1 MYKYCKDMCAKC
13 PACALANSTH
23 SRAKELVYGFPISA
37 PMMVLHADGYQA
49 GADTTFEGDSIFL
62 ICACGMMAFAVIQPV
77 KTKDSKGFAS
87 ALMRV
92 LLHFGLCHILVID
105 KASAFFGVF
114 REVIELLQLN
124 YHVLSGKN
132 HDAMLVE

>member
-62 ICACGMMAFAVIQPV
+62 ICACSMTAFAVIQPV

-87 ALMRV
+87 TLMRV